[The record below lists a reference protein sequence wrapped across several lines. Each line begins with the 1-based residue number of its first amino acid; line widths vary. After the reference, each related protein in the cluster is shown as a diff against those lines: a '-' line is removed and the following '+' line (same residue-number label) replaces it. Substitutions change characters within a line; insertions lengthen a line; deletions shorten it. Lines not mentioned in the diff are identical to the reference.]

1 MTTLLVKPKNKKE
14 LAIIKR
20 VLKALNT
27 EFETND
33 KEKNQYNPKFVE
45 MILEGDKAFKNGEF
59 HSIKTED
66 LWK

>member
-33 KEKNQYNPKFVE
+33 KKKNQYNPKFVE
-45 MILEGDKAFKNGEF
+45 MILEGDEAFKNGEY

>member
-1 MTTLLVKPKNKKE
+1 MTTLTVKPKNKKE

-27 EFETND
+27 EFETNN
-33 KEKNQYNPKFVE
+33 EKNQYNPKFVE
-45 MILEGDKAFKNGEF
+45 MILEGDKAFKKGEY